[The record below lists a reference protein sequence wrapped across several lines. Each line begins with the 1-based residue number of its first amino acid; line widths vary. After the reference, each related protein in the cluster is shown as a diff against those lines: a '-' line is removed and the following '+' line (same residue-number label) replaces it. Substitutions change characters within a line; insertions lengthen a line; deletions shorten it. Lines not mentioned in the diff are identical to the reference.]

1 MEVLLC
7 DLSSRKKSK
16 SSVPAKMLADF
27 HDDIK
32 KHKTK
37 ILEFR
42 DQSEKLASIKDA
54 KAFTKKDAMLQHT
67 PHAET
72 EMLERKSTSRQR
84 KQYCTCTQW

>member
-7 DLSSRKKSK
+7 DLSSRKSK
-16 SSVPAKMLADF
+16 SNVPGKMLADF

-32 KHKTK
+32 NHKAK

-72 EMLERKSTSRQR
+72 EMLESKKPSRQR
-84 KQYCTCTQW
+84 KQCCTCTQW